1 MFSAKENQAVQPC
14 VCSFLQTNL
23 DFEVLIKISLKEEL
37 NMSKSKPMIHH

>member
-1 MFSAKENQAVQPC
+1 MQCNLVSV
-14 VCSFLQTNL
+14 VFLQTNL